1 MNIQFSP
8 DDQLFRE
15 DVRQW
20 LADNRPQEQRPSV
33 ADLAACREH
42 DTAWQKTLFD
52 AGWAG
57 IAWPEAYGGRGLSLT
72 RQLIWYEEY
81 AAADVPP
88 GGWKS
93 VCFVGLAHAGPTLIA
108 CGDDNH
114 KAEHLPKILDGSA
127 VWCQGFSEP
136 GAGSDLASLRTRGEI
151 DGDHL
156 VINGQKLWTSYADVA
171 DFQELLVRTDPDAQ
185 KHRGITWVVCD
196 MKTPGITIRPIR
208 NMAGES
214 EFCEVFYD
222 DVRIPLSQVI
232 GGLNNGWRT
241 AMSTLSF
248 ERGTAFIADQVELE
262 HDVVQMEQLAR
273 EVHIG
278 GRAAI
283 AHDEIAER
291 LAGLKAEVM
300 ALKAMTYMS
309 ISRNSNQDLP
319 GPEGS
324 IVRLFFAKLSQRI
337 SHFGME
343 LLGADGLVYQ
353 GKHED
358 LVRTYLF
365 RYADTI
371 AAGAEQIQRS
381 IIGERVLG
389 LPKSR

>member
-1 MNIQFSP
+1 MNLQFSR
-8 DDQLFRE
+8 DDELFRE
-15 DVRQW
+15 EVRQW
-20 LADNRPQEQRPSV
+20 LADNRPQEQRPPVSN
-33 ADLAACREH
+33 LAACREY
-42 DTAWQKTLFD
+42 DTVWQKTLSE

-81 AAADVPP
+81 ADADVPP
-88 GGWKS
+88 GGWQS
-93 VCFVGLAHAGPTLIA
+93 VCFVGLAHAGPTLMA
-108 CGDDNH
+108 CGDDKH
-114 KAEHLPKILDGSA
+114 KAFHLPKILNGDA
-127 VWCQGFSEP
+127 IWCQGFSEP

-156 VINGQKLWTSYADVA
+156 VINGQKVWTSYADVA
-171 DFQELLVRTDPDAQ
+171 DYQELLVRSDPDAP
-185 KHRGITWVVCD
+185 KHKGITWVICD
-196 MKTPGITIRPIR
+196 MSSPGITIRPIR
-208 NMAGES
+208 NMAGDS

-222 DVRIPLSQVI
+222 NVRIPLSQVI

-262 HDVVQMEQLAR
+262 HDVRKLEQLAR
-273 EVHIG
+273 VIEIG
-278 GRAAI
+278 GRVAI
-283 AHDEIAER
+283 AHDDIAQR
-291 LAGLKAEVM
+291 LSVIKAEVM
-300 ALKAMTYMS
+300 SLKAMTYMS
-309 ISRNSNQDLP
+309 VSRNQNQDMP
-319 GPEGS
+319 GPESS

-337 SHFGME
+337 SQFGMD
-343 LLGADGLVYQ
+343 LLGSEGLVYQ

-389 LPKSR
+389 LPKGR